1 LSKQDNIEK
10 LSQTIAGLIDS
21 GQRSLIREV
30 LKGETINLAISL
42 ANTEAIVEAFQL
54 AQQQVLLDS
63 IAFGAVSEEALT
75 SLALAKQAE
84 FLSHINLAASTVQAE
99 TILGAIGGKSYK
111 QIYET
116 ITSSTGLSVAQAET
130 VLNTSMNVYSRSVNA
145 LMAKDMPKNTKYVY
159 VGAIDDKTRDICLEM
174 ASAGALTRDE
184 IDSAYSGAFSDG
196 GGFNCRHR
204 WARETSNSSKL
215 INPSKA
221 KDFIGSKKNF
231 RPVTARGEAV
241 G

>member
-1 LSKQDNIEK
+1 MSKQDNIEK

>member
-1 LSKQDNIEK
+1 MSKQDNIEK

-30 LKGETINLAISL
+30 LKSETINLAISL

-174 ASAGALTRDE
+174 ASAEELTREE
-184 IDSAYSGAFSDG
+184 IDSQFPGSFVDG
-196 GGFNCRHR
+196 GGFNCRHH
-204 WARETSNSSKL
+204 WEIGTQDQFTHEPKE
-215 INPSKA
+215 A
-221 KDFIGSKKNF
+221 KERLD
-231 RPVTARGEAV
+231 A
-241 G
+241 

>member
-30 LKGETINLAISL
+30 LKGQTINLAISL

-111 QIYET
+111 QIHET
-116 ITSSTGLSVAQAET
+116 ITSSTG
-130 VLNTSMNVYSRSVNA
+130 
-145 LMAKDMPKNTKYVY
+145 
-159 VGAIDDKTRDICLEM
+159 
-174 ASAGALTRDE
+174 
-184 IDSAYSGAFSDG
+184 
-196 GGFNCRHR
+196 
-204 WARETSNSSKL
+204 
-215 INPSKA
+215 
-221 KDFIGSKKNF
+221 
-231 RPVTARGEAV
+231 
-241 G
+241 